1 MKRWIATLTIV
12 TAAVLGAARLSHAQE
27 AAAPAAAPAAPAAAA
42 PAAGAA
48 PGQLAVT
55 DPNATKEAG
64 GAHMG
69 IYDIIF
75 KSGWFGVLI
84 WLLLIG
90 SSIAGG
96 ALVVDS
102 FLNISEKK
110 IAPESLI
117 NGVRE
122 AMEQGDVLKAMKR
135 CEEVPGPLANI
146 LSAGFSNVKE
156 GFEVIQDSISIA
168 ADLESEK
175 LMQKVT
181 YLSVISNATPMLG
194 LIGTVQGMIFAFF
207 NLGTMAAGAAQQ
219 SMLAVNIS
227 HGLWATAVGL
237 TVAVITTVFFYVF
250 KNRAMRIILGMEAM
264 TLDLVK
270 ALRNVE
276 VVEE

>member
-1 MKRWIATLTIV
+1 MKRWIKTIAIVSAALFAT
-12 TAAVLGAARLSHAQE
+12 ARFVNAQE
-27 AAAPAAAPAAPAAAA
+27 AAAPAAAAPAAAAPAAAA
-42 PAAGAA
+42 PAAGQMA
-48 PGQLAVT
+48 LT
-55 DPNATKEAG
+55 DPNAAKEADV
-64 GAHMG
+64 AHMG
-69 IYDIIF
+69 IYDIVF

-96 ALVVDS
+96 ALIVDS

-110 IAPESLI
+110 IAPESLV

-135 CEEVPGPLANI
+135 CEEIPGPLANI
-146 LSAGFSNVKE
+146 LTAGFSNVKE
-156 GFEVIQDSISIA
+156 GFEVIQDSISVA

-264 TLDLVK
+264 TLDLIK

>member
-1 MKRWIATLTIV
+1 MKRWF
-12 TAAVLGAARLSHAQE
+12 AAVAVVLFSVFGMARFAQ
-27 AAAPAAAPAAPAAAA
+27 AQDAAA

-48 PGQLAVT
+48 PAAAGAAV
-55 DPNATKEAG
+55 PGSLEVNPEAAKQAAGVHQMGFKEIVFG
-64 GAHMG
+64 SFFGA
-69 IYDIIF
+69 
-75 KSGWFGVLI
+75 LI
-84 WLLLIG
+84 WFLLLICSVG
-90 SSIAGG
+90 GG
-96 ALVVDS
+96 ALIVDS
-102 FLNISEKK
+102 YINISNKK
-110 IAPESLI
+110 IVPESLI

-122 AMEQGDVLKAMKR
+122 AMEQGDVLKALKR
-135 CEEVPGPLANI
+135 CEETPGPLANI

-156 GFEVIQDSISIA
+156 GFEVIQDSVSIA
-168 ADLESEK
+168 ADMESEK

-194 LIGTVQGMIFAFF
+194 LIGTVQGMIYAFF
-207 NLGTMAAGAAQQ
+207 NLGTMAAGAQQQ

-250 KNRAMRIILGMEAM
+250 KNRAMRIILGMEAL
-264 TLDLVK
+264 TLDLIK